1 MVAGGDM
8 QAKRPLDGLCI
19 LVVED
24 EAAVALML
32 EDVLIERGAAV
43 VGPAADA
50 ASALKLITAERV
62 DCAIVDYGLVGGTSL
77 PVIEALSARGVPFLF
92 ASGYDAG
99 GIDPRYADVP
109 RLEKVYSAEE
119 LLRQLTALLDRR

>member
-1 MVAGGDM
+1 M
-8 QAKRPLDGLCI
+8 QAKRPLEGRRI

-32 EDVLIERGAAV
+32 EDLLTERGARV

-50 ASALKLITAERV
+50 ASALQLIAAETI

-77 PVIEALSARGVPFLF
+77 PVADALVAAGVPFLF
-92 ASGYDAG
+92 ASGYDVG
-99 GIDPRYADVP
+99 GFDPRYAEVP
-109 RLEKVYSAEE
+109 RLEKVYSADE
-119 LLRQLTALLDRR
+119 LLRVLADILGQT